1 VVVVDI
7 VSVVDCYS
15 VLLSH
20 ELGLKYFNFSR
31 FGCFLM
37 DLK

>member
-20 ELGLKYFNFSR
+20 ELGESISIFPGLGVF
-31 FGCFLM
+31 
-37 DLK
+37 